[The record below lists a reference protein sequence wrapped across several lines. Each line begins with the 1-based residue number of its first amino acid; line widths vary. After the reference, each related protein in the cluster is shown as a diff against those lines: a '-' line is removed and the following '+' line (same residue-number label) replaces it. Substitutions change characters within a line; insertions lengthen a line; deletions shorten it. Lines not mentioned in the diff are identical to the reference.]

1 MGGVQS
7 SLEETGLE
15 GHQCLQTDTQNVYL
29 ASLSNRW
36 ASLSQRMPSLS

>member
-1 MGGVQS
+1 MGGVEL
-7 SLEETGLE
+7 SLEGTGLE
-15 GHQCLQTDTQNVYL
+15 GHRCLHTDTQNVYL